1 MLALA
6 WVYLLVGPPP
16 PLVIAKVLSDMLYY
30 GVRACL
36 FVWTLLVTHDT

>member
-36 FVWTLLVTHDT
+36 FVCLDFVGHT